1 MKAKYM
7 IQEGKM
13 VKVIEDIFN
22 NFSIAVDLYQMRTK
36 VSGNIKNEKLK
47 LYDALYKKLKEL
59 IPEFVGMEFYKGE
72 NTESSMAEFSV
83 LISKEGSIKS
93 EKDAIKEVEKV
104 VNSYYRG
111 FKSFVYAE

>member
-1 MKAKYM
+1 MTKYM

-36 VSGNIKNEKLK
+36 VSGNIKSEKLK
-47 LYDALYKKLKEL
+47 LYDTLYKKLKES

-83 LISKEGSIKS
+83 SISKEGSIKS

-111 FKSFVYAE
+111 FKFFVYAE